1 MEPGTAIDATRC
13 PLCREVNQCAME
25 IEKAC
30 GIPQAAC
37 WCTKSKIDSALLNQI
52 PLESRGLACICAS
65 CASRSHAPPETSSP
79 HAKDNHAN
87 VPH

>member
-25 IEKAC
+25 IEKAS

-52 PLESRGLACICAS
+52 PLESRGLACICRS
-65 CASRSHAPPETSSP
+65 CANGGGILPDASSTQQ
-79 HAKDNHAN
+79 KDNHAN